1 MERGKKIVLD
11 ASLIVKWFSQEEGT
25 EIALQARDRHISG
38 EITITVPDL
47 LIYEVANALTYNP
60 GFDDGDVKAA
70 VRDIFEMELDLIWP
84 DEELLNKAAEY
95 ASEEGITVYDGCY
108 ISLAEILGLE
118 FFTADGRL
126 SEKTEDLDFVETL
139 EELQE

>member
-1 MERGKKIVLD
+1 
-11 ASLIVKWFSQEEGT
+11 
-25 EIALQARDRHISG
+25 
-38 EITITVPDL
+38 
-47 LIYEVANALTYNP
+47 
-60 GFDDGDVKAA
+60 
-70 VRDIFEMELDLIWP
+70 MELDLIWP

-118 FFTADGRL
+118 FFTADSRL
-126 SEKTEDLDFVETL
+126 SEKAEDLDFVETL